1 MISYM
6 TYSMVKN
13 MGNIK
18 RNEVMKYLLSKIT
31 KQPSLDNLLE
41 EEYNRNN
48 IYYKIFMYILSLEKE
63 VKNKWELIFL

>member
-1 MISYM
+1 MMSYM

-31 KQPSLDNLLE
+31 KQPKLDNLLE
-41 EEYNRNN
+41 EEYNHNN

-63 VKNKWELIFL
+63 VKNK